1 MILWLQALVD
11 PVPDDLVT
19 KPILGKSGTKRIKKR
34 KYQRRMFG
42 SWSNGDPWRRPLQ
55 EQSCPASILST
66 SANPLYICWISLGC
80 FFVVEKIGLH
90 IAQCTLRRGPLVP
103 FSWRMLR
110 TWMLQNSI
118 ILSDILGTNRQLV
131 SCTRTIFLSI
141 VVRRWGQPTWL
152 FHSIPPASVNNCP
165 LWQTFQM

>member
-1 MILWLQALVD
+1 MVD

-55 EQSCPASILST
+55 EQSCPTSILST

-103 FSWRMLR
+103 FSWIMLR
-110 TWMLQNSI
+110 TLMLQKS
-118 ILSDILGTNRQLV
+118 ILSDILWTKRQLM
-131 SCTRTIFLSI
+131 SWTRTIFLSI
-141 VVRRWGQPTWL
+141 VVNMRWGQPTWL
-152 FHSIPPASVNNCP
+152 FRSVPPV
-165 LWQTFQM
+165 L